1 MQSPSAVN
9 IRHTIA
15 SLLLLAVSAAH
26 GASCS
31 VTSLPALNFG
41 NYDPYSAVHLDVA
54 TSGQVFCTRTS
65 TVETVTVNIFLTTG
79 GSGSYF
85 PRQLRNGP
93 SNTLNYNLYLDAART
108 TIFGQGAGTGSV
120 GTTTTLR
127 PSRPTLTVTTNIYGR
142 IFAGQ
147 DPAVGTY
154 TDTVVYTVNY

>member
-15 SLLLLAVSAAH
+15 SLLLLAVWSAH
-26 GASCS
+26 GASCV

-41 NYDPYSAVHLDVA
+41 NYDPYSAIHLDVA
-54 TSGQVFCTRTS
+54 TLGQVTCTKTGV
-65 TVETVTVNIFLTTG
+65 VENVTVNIFITTG

-93 SNTLNYNLYLDAART
+93 SNTLSYNLYLDAART
-108 TIFGQGAGTGSV
+108 TIFGQGPGTGSI
-120 GTTTTLR
+120 GTSAFLHAG
-127 PSRPTLTVTTNIYGR
+127 RPTLNVTTNIYGR

-147 DPAVGTY
+147 DPAVGAY
-154 TDTVVYTVNY
+154 TDTVIYTVNY